1 MKGYDFWRIKSKQRL
16 EITKKKKMDLVHKCY
31 DWMPIL
37 SVLFDYL
44 FINSYNDIR
53 GSLETV
59 GDTVGYNANITTNIN
74 IWEIFIYIYIFKER
88 NILSN
93 SKVYNL
99 SVHREYR

>member
-1 MKGYDFWRIKSKQRL
+1 
-16 EITKKKKMDLVHKCY
+16 
-31 DWMPIL
+31 MPIL

-74 IWEIFIYIYIFKER
+74 I
-88 NILSN
+88 
-93 SKVYNL
+93 
-99 SVHREYR
+99 